1 MTDDFDDAFS
11 KAKKIKESLI
21 IKANDSP
28 KPKLQKKFSTV
39 KKKEATP
46 AKLKTQLPSKIDA
59 TYDVM
64 KREEDIDVDSPAHII
79 LSKFREGL
87 IDQADLSSDDKLVLI
102 RHMRE
107 DEGMT
112 PDNICQELG
121 ISRRTVFG
129 YLNKAKQLKAQALAD
144 TDIWEIGGELYSAG
158 MKAMEEAVRN
168 KKYKEFA
175 YLMTSL
181 VSTLQSMGLI
191 FKMPKQSQI
200 QQNIV
205 QDITS
210 RKGAEGFKQLKRMS
224 DSSEV
229 NIDSVL
235 TELLAAVK
243 SGTLDKE

>member
-1 MTDDFDDAFS
+1 MIDDFDDAFS

-28 KPKLQKKFSTV
+28 KPKLRKKFSTI
-39 KKKEATP
+39 KKKETTP
-46 AKLKTQLPSKIDA
+46 VKLKAELPSKID
-59 TYDVM
+59 TTHDVM
-64 KREEDIDVDSPAHII
+64 KREEDIDVDSPAHVI
-79 LSKFREGL
+79 LSKFREGVV
-87 IDQADLSSDDKLVLI
+87 DQADLSSDDKLVLI
-102 RHMRE
+102 RYMRE